1 MSESH
6 YIVRL
11 RDGFWQHANRGTTA
25 GPFKTRD
32 AAIEAAIEEA
42 RNSGDPTAEVIVQ
55 DSETL
60 AETVWR
66 SGQQGEGGS

>member
-1 MSESH
+1 VEEAPMSESH

-11 RDGFWQHANRGTTA
+11 RDGFWQHTNRGTTA
-25 GPFKTRD
+25 GPFKSRE

-66 SGQQGEGGS
+66 SGQ